1 MTAQTHP
8 RAGLG
13 QMLYGAYFALV
24 FGVLIFGVLSA
35 LVLTLPGVERR
46 RRVAAVLIHIAMW
59 LCGAPIRRHGQVP
72 DEAGPVIVVANHASY
87 LDGLLMTAALP
98 PQISYVV
105 KDDAARWALVGRV
118 LTRLGVIFIAR
129 DEVQMSA
136 RQTRALLKKLRAGES
151 LGIFPEGT
159 FQRPCGLLPFK
170 MGAFLLA
177 TRTGTPIVPVV
188 IRGSRTLYGEDARF
202 PSRTRI
208 EIDILEPHPA
218 SERLP
223 EALCREVRQAML
235 ARLPEDAAAEP
246 QSEPAA

>member
-1 MTAQTHP
+1 MSTDAQA
-8 RAGLG
+8 RAGLV
-13 QMLYGAYFALV
+13 QTLYGAYFALV

-35 LVLTLPGVERR
+35 LVLTLPGLERR
-46 RRVAAVLIHIAMW
+46 RRVAAALIHSALW
-59 LCGAPIRRHGQVP
+59 LCGAPIRRQGHIPAELGSV
-72 DEAGPVIVVANHASY
+72 VVVANHASY

-98 PQISYVV
+98 PHISYVV
-105 KDDAARWALVGRV
+105 KDDAAKWTLVGRV

-136 RQTRALLKKLRAGES
+136 RQTRALLKKLRAGGS

-159 FQRPCGLLPFK
+159 FQRAHGLLPFK

-188 IRGSRTLYGEDARF
+188 IRGSRTLYGEDARL
-202 PSRTRI
+202 PCRTAI
-208 EIDILEPHPA
+208 EIDILEPHSA
-218 SERLP
+218 TDQLP
-223 EALCREVRQAML
+223 EQLCRNVRRAML

-246 QSEPAA
+246 LSEPAA